1 MGRAELRRAK
11 KIKEKRKTAT
21 YNLTKAQLDDMVEEA
36 VAERINAVKKEAA
49 EEAVNTALVLTL
61 ALPLEVLMVN
71 YWKKTYAKRIPKF
84 TEQVLEYYQKWES
97 GEITMEDLQRDLWEY
112 GGVRLEKTEGKQ
124 T

>member
-1 MGRAELRRAK
+1 
-11 KIKEKRKTAT
+11 
-21 YNLTKAQLDDMVEEA
+21 MVEEA

-61 ALPLEVLMVN
+61 ALPLEVLMDN
-71 YWKKTYAKRIPKF
+71 YWKRTYVKRIPKF

-97 GEITMEDLQRDLWEY
+97 GEITMEELQRDLWEY